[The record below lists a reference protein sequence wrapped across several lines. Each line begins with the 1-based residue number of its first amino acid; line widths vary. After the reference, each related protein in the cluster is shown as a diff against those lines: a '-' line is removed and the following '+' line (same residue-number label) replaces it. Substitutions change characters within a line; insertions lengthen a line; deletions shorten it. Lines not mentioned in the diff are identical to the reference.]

1 MRNLDLTALRSFVAV
16 ADTGG
21 VTRAAAQVNL
31 TQSAV
36 SMQLKRLEEALDVP
50 LIDRSAR
57 SVALSPSGEQLLS
70 YARRML
76 ELNDEA
82 ILRLTADD
90 YEGEIT
96 LGVPHDIAT
105 RYIPMVL
112 KRFNAQFP
120 RMRIQLFASYTRKL
134 LRQLEAGECDMILTT
149 EDSIGRDGETLCSLP
164 LVWAGAPDG
173 AAWRQRPLPLAFEG
187 DCVFRGPAQRAL
199 DAAGIGWQMAIESD
213 STRAIEAGVS
223 ADLAIHVVLEGMEP
237 PYIREVEHGG
247 GLPDLRSFNINLYV
261 APKATGPAHLALA
274 DLVRQVYGTIK
285 SGAGGSQQPYPSP
298 VAISKAPIPLQPVP
312 AAECG

>member
-36 SMQLKRLEEALDVP
+36 SMQLKRLEEALDVS

-57 SVALSPSGEQLLS
+57 SVALSGAGEQLLS

-112 KRFNAQFP
+112 KQFNAQFP
-120 RMRIQLFASYTRKL
+120 RMRVQLFASYTRKL
-134 LRQLEAGECDMILTT
+134 LRQFADGECDMILTT
-149 EDSIGRDGETLCSLP
+149 EDSCVRDGETLCALP
-164 LVWAGAPDG
+164 LIWAGAPDG
-173 AAWRQRPLPLAFEG
+173 TAWRQRPLPLAFEG

-199 DAAGIGWQMAIESD
+199 DIEGIGWQMAIESD

-237 PYIREVEHGG
+237 PYISPVEHGG
-247 GLPDLRSFNINLYV
+247 DLPELRSFNINFYV
-261 APKATGPAHLALA
+261 APTATGPAPPALA
-274 DLVRQVYGTIK
+274 DLVREGYGGIRPGNV
-285 SGAGGSQQPYPSP
+285 GAQRPYPLP
-298 VAISKAPIPLQPVP
+298 VASAKAPIPLRPVP
-312 AAECG
+312 RAECG